1 MPSYTHKKTK
11 IFLCAESE
19 EQYDSYKELF
29 VPYTEGLHS
38 EGHRLYTIDLLA
50 KVAENKP
57 EDDEDEKLAMARMDS
72 FGGYLYGNIEYDD
85 ESMDIIFVFNEYFP
99 TEEIYEQG
107 LAWRESKNIFANDI
121 SAGPKPPVITVTHNV
136 QFHKPY
142 KT

>member
-19 EQYDSYKELF
+19 EQYDSYKEMF
-29 VPYTEGLHS
+29 VPYTKGLHS

-57 EDDEDEKLAMARMDS
+57 DPDEDEKLATAKMDS
-72 FGGYLYGNIEYDD
+72 LGGYLYGNIEYDD

-99 TEEIYEQG
+99 TEEIFEQG
-107 LAWRESKNIFANDI
+107 LAWRESKNIFAYG
-121 SAGPKPPVITVTHNV
+121 SMAVPKLPEVTVKHNV